1 MGISIKSCVEP
12 TIISRCI
19 KRICPAVRVSGY
31 EITARSVQYSMGLG
45 LHLQLSLTSSEITIS
60 WIQRKETSNLRTS
73 SPAVTNDFLFHFLNF
88 CCWNIIIIF
97 WFTVDSS
104 SLEIRS
110 RMNHELSHG
119 LHQQFSFN
127 FVIIVTMMKSLG
139 LFSS

>member
-19 KRICPAVRVSGY
+19 KRICPAVTVSGY

-73 SPAVTNDFLFHFLNF
+73 EILLFYNLQLFYWHFLEILWLFIFLVFYNWLTRLGNEERSLIHYETCLSDFLAA
-88 CCWNIIIIF
+88 II
-97 WFTVDSS
+97 
-104 SLEIRS
+104 
-110 RMNHELSHG
+110 
-119 LHQQFSFN
+119 
-127 FVIIVTMMKSLG
+127 
-139 LFSS
+139 

>member
-1 MGISIKSCVEP
+1 MKP

-19 KRICPAVRVSGY
+19 KRICPAVTVSGY

-73 SPAVTNDFLFHFLNF
+73 SPAVTVSGYEITARSVQYSMGLGLQLCNF

-119 LHQQFSFN
+119 LHQRILWINHQPPCGY
-127 FVIIVTMMKSLG
+127 KR
-139 LFSS
+139 